1 MPRRPLKVA
10 VAVVAICTTAVAQ
23 EAMPTFR
30 SGTRLVE
37 VTFVATADGKPV
49 ANLEQAD
56 ITIADNGTTRPVA
69 FFQYEGGASA
79 VGASGA
85 QQALPPNVFTNR
97 VEVTGGPPRH
107 ITAIL
112 LDSVNTPPDAQM
124 RARKQVID
132 YLKEIDTNT
141 RVAIFHL
148 ANELT
153 ILHDFSSDTE
163 SLRERVRASS
173 SLSPVAALDRA
184 QARRQTQQMLE
195 DLREASVDNNGLV
208 QALSSMLAADER
220 SEQFLRRNRASLSMS
235 ALEAIARHMSA
246 IPGRKNLVWITGG
259 VPMMAIIGT
268 GMGPGGDIINLTP
281 LFYRTAEKVAQSGVA
296 LYITDARGVR
306 VGVNQTT
313 RFIPNNPSQVILD
326 NRQFSDDPLP
336 GMMLLA
342 SQTGGRVTNTNE
354 LTEGL
359 HRAREDQQ
367 AVYSAAFYVPD
378 DGDGKW
384 HSLRIS
390 TKRPGV
396 TLLHRAGYLSE
407 RAAQPVEPLSSEQ
420 WRELL
425 ASPFGESA
433 ISLLSR
439 YERKGDQISLD
450 VLVDTG
456 SLYFQRADDKVSA
469 GFEICIAEM
478 TVDGRFR
485 TFIDA
490 AKINVSERR
499 WSEMQK
505 QGIPYAKS
513 WMLKPDAA
521 KVRVA
526 VRDRSSGQKG
536 MVDVPLARPAR

>member
-1 MPRRPLKVA
+1 
-10 VAVVAICTTAVAQ
+10 
-23 EAMPTFR
+23 
-30 SGTRLVE
+30 
-37 VTFVATADGKPV
+37 
-49 ANLEQAD
+49 
-56 ITIADNGTTRPVA
+56 
-69 FFQYEGGASA
+69 
-79 VGASGA
+79 
-85 QQALPPNVFTNR
+85 
-97 VEVTGGPPRH
+97 
-107 ITAIL
+107 
-112 LDSVNTPPDAQM
+112 
-124 RARKQVID
+124 
-132 YLKEIDTNT
+132 
-141 RVAIFHL
+141 
-148 ANELT
+148 
-153 ILHDFSSDTE
+153 
-163 SLRERVRASS
+163 
-173 SLSPVAALDRA
+173 
-184 QARRQTQQMLE
+184 
-195 DLREASVDNNGLV
+195 
-208 QALSSMLAADER
+208 
-220 SEQFLRRNRASLSMS
+220 
-235 ALEAIARHMSA
+235 
-246 IPGRKNLVWITGG
+246 
-259 VPMMAIIGT
+259 
-268 GMGPGGDIINLTP
+268 
-281 LFYRTAEKVAQSGVA
+281 
-296 LYITDARGVR
+296 
-306 VGVNQTT
+306 
-313 RFIPNNPSQVILD
+313 
-326 NRQFSDDPLP
+326 
-336 GMMLLA
+336 
-342 SQTGGRVTNTNE
+342 
-354 LTEGL
+354 
-359 HRAREDQQ
+359 
-367 AVYSAAFYVPD
+367 
-378 DGDGKW
+378 
-384 HSLRIS
+384 
-390 TKRPGV
+390 V